1 MKEEGADCKE
11 SVQGALVRIQVYLI
25 GEGGQER
32 AGKVARVQRLR
43 FGQGGG
49 RGRRGGTAKRG

>member
-11 SVQGALVRIQVYLI
+11 SVQGGCTTPGALVRIQVYLI

-49 RGRRGGTAKRG
+49 RGR

>member
-11 SVQGALVRIQVYLI
+11 SVQGALVRIKVYLI

-32 AGKVARVQRLR
+32 AGKVAGVQRLR

-49 RGRRGGTAKRG
+49 RGR